1 MLLGVV
7 SFCCPPPFSVHHNKH
22 VGVPTSGGE
31 SFLKLV
37 MLLLVHMGM
46 TVWVGV
52 SPMSVGPL
60 TPSTYFLGRGRWS
73 TVRKCQLMRQITSVG
88 IC

>member
-7 SFCCPPPFSVHHNKH
+7 SFCCLPFLVHHHKH

-60 TPSTYFLGRGRWS
+60 GVAGGQR
-73 TVRKCQLMRQITSVG
+73 
-88 IC
+88 